1 MRRVFVGSLLCDF
14 VRCMAPK
21 AAKPHPPLC
30 AMSRSSRP
38 VQLTLALPPADYRAY
53 VAAARILARI
63 MGRKAPDA
71 LALIH
76 HNLVKRD
83 PTGVAD
89 DYLDSIGWPLAAGRA
104 ISVRRPARKPVR
116 HSHGPLLLASP
127 RGLPSPLADP
137 ARN

>member
-1 MRRVFVGSLLCDF
+1 
-14 VRCMAPK
+14 
-21 AAKPHPPLC
+21 
-30 AMSRSSRP
+30 MSRSSRP

-127 RGLPSPLADP
+127 RVDEAKRMLVDGISC
-137 ARN
+137 ARRTGNTHAQSEMTAMLEELG